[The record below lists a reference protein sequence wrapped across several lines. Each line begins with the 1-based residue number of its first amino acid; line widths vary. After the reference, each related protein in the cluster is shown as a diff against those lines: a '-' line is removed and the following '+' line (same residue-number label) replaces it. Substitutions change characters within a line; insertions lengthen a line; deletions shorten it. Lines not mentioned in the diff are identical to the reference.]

1 MYLRASSPNSYKP
14 ARKYAPIPPEE
25 TDESGGTTSY
35 LAVVIGYELPRNN
48 RGGSHIFEETRVMAS
63 VPLGYI
69 LESDWREVGSD
80 VFIDA
85 LHDTGMIK
93 EVDGPLI
100 NGLYGITFEDITYAE
115 ARDIVKKAAA
125 EAWSYGSG
133 CWRRCYREGD
143 MTCPGANQFRA
154 RLERRAARLAS

>member
-1 MYLRASSPNSYKP
+1 MYRLTSPSGWKP
-14 ARKYAPIPPEE
+14 TRKYAPIPPEE
-25 TDESGGTTSY
+25 KDQSGGEISY
-35 LAVVIGYELPRNN
+35 LAVVIGYELPRNA
-48 RGGSHIFEETRVMAS
+48 RGGFHMFAETRVWAS
-63 VPLGYI
+63 VPLVYI
-69 LESDWREVGSD
+69 LESEAREVGSD

-85 LHDTGMIK
+85 LHDSGMIK

-125 EAWSYGSG
+125 LAWEERAG

-143 MTCPGANQFRA
+143 ESCPGANQFRA
-154 RLERRAARLAS
+154 RLARRAERLAS

>member
-1 MYLRASSPNSYKP
+1 MYLRSISPNSYKP
-14 ARKYAPIPPEE
+14 SRKYAPIPPEE
-25 TDESGGTTSY
+25 TDQSGGTTCY
-35 LAVVIGYELPRNN
+35 LAVVIGYELPRNA
-48 RGGSHIFEETRVMAS
+48 RGGCHQFAETRVMAS

-115 ARDIVKKAAA
+115 ARDIVQKAAA
-125 EAWSYGSG
+125 KAWQSRAD

-143 MTCPGANQFRA
+143 ETCPGANQFRA
-154 RLERRAARLAS
+154 RLARRAVRHAA